1 MSGDLFIDRSTE
13 SDVAAGLQLKG
24 NRQTL
29 SRSAASIKFENQTS
43 AYIGYLTY
51 HSYAGEAWFGFDQDV
66 DLGNKGLHSVNRIR
80 MQSGAYIGVG
90 TNQRIVVRDGG
101 GNDGQTCTQIQRPGD
116 NKRTFSIRGKAA
128 GSNTVTDFFWAYGNS
143 GSTGDAIN
151 YTGLTTAGTHIAT
164 KKYVDSKVGG
174 IDIDCST
181 SGRSKG
187 EMWYCP
193 TDQVLYIKVS

>member
-1 MSGDLFIDRSTE
+1 MSGDLFIDRSAE

-29 SRSAASIKFENQTS
+29 SSSAASIKFENQTS

-51 HSYAGEAWFGFDQDV
+51 RSYAGEAYFGFNQDV

-101 GNDGQTCTQIQRPGD
+101 GNDGQTGIT
-116 NKRTFSIRGKAA
+116 
-128 GSNTVTDFFWAYGNS
+128 NS
-143 GSTGDAIN
+143 TPW
-151 YTGLTTAGTHIAT
+151 
-164 KKYVDSKVGG
+164 
-174 IDIDCST
+174 
-181 SGRSKG
+181 R
-187 EMWYCP
+187 
-193 TDQVLYIKVS
+193 Q